1 MNKNVLFFRRE
12 LWYWFVLQGG
22 NAYEAQA
29 TIQTEQQKKKPS
41 AALVRVSGPGPRFGL
56 LGGVSMDLIDALWYG
71 AVLEKQDEK
80 RKDLARV
87 IEQSAPIGNEDGRCG
102 FLAPLGMT

>member
-1 MNKNVLFFRRE
+1 MEIVLDFRRE

-29 TIQTEQQKKKPS
+29 TKQTEQQKKKPS

-56 LGGVSMDLIDALWYG
+56 
-71 AVLEKQDEK
+71 
-80 RKDLARV
+80 
-87 IEQSAPIGNEDGRCG
+87 
-102 FLAPLGMT
+102 